1 MQITIP
7 KPAEAVLRR
16 LEEQGF
22 EAYVVGGCVRDAMLG
37 RMPEDWDITTSAT
50 PEEIKKSFHSTVDT
64 GIQHGTVTVLIG
76 GEPFEV
82 TTYRLDGEYEDG
94 RHPKK
99 VAFTASL
106 AEDLRRRDFTI
117 NAMAYHPERGLVDL
131 YGGLTDLREKR
142 IRCVGCAEER
152 FGEDAL
158 RILRALRFASQ
169 LDFEIE
175 EQTRQAIRKLA
186 GTLGK
191 ISAERIQKELTLLLL
206 GKGCCKIREAWED
219 GVTAVVLPELNA
231 MMKTPQNNPHHCFCV
246 GEHCIHSMET
256 VRLPEDSHYQA
267 KEALITENG
276 EQNRIE
282 SREQMEKWQKQ
293 DRIVLKWAMLLHD
306 VGKTR
311 TRTSDEHGIDH
322 FYAHAEVGA
331 KMAWDILHRLK
342 FDNYTCETVTKL
354 VRYHDDAF
362 RLTEQGMRRTIHRV
376 GEDLLPLLFQVNE
389 ADIAAQNP
397 ELAAGKYKDLE
408 AARELY
414 QRVLAAGDALTIKDL
429 AVTGYDL
436 MELGVPQ
443 GRQIG
448 RILSELLEQVLEE
461 PERNEREW
469 LLSYAREVI
478 KML

>member
-7 KPAEAVLRR
+7 KNAEVVLLC

-22 EAYVVGGCVRDAMLG
+22 EAYVVGGCVRDAILG
-37 RMPEDWDITTSAT
+37 RTPGDWDITTSAK
-50 PEEIKKSFHSTVDT
+50 PEEIKGSFRTTIDT

-94 RHPKK
+94 RHPKE

-131 YGGLTDLREKR
+131 YDGLTDLKEKR

-175 EQTRQAIRKLA
+175 EHTRQAIRKLA
-186 GTLGK
+186 KTLEK

-206 GKGCCKIREAWED
+206 GKSCTRIREAWED

-231 MMKTPQNNPHHCFCV
+231 MMKTPQNNPHHCFSV
-246 GEHCIHSMET
+246 GEHCIHAMEK
-256 VRLPEDSHYQA
+256 VRLPEYPHS
-267 KEALITENG
+267 G
-276 EQNRIE
+276 ELVPKR
-282 SREQMEKWQKQ
+282 QKQ
-293 DRIVLKWAMLLHD
+293 DAIVLKWAMLLHD

-311 TRTSDEHGIDH
+311 TRVSDEHGVDH
-322 FYAHAEVGA
+322 FYGHAEVGA
-331 KMAWDILHRLK
+331 EMAWELLHRLR
-342 FDNYTCETVTKL
+342 FDNYTCEMVTKL
-354 VRYHDDAF
+354 IRFHDDAF
-362 RLTEQGMRRTIHRV
+362 RLTEHGMRRMMHRV
-376 GEDLLPLLFQVNE
+376 GEDLVPLLFQVNE

-397 ELAAGKYKDLE
+397 ELSEGKYQTLKS
-408 AARELY
+408 ARELY
-414 QRVLAAGDALTIKDL
+414 QRVLEAGDALTIKDL
-429 AVTGYDL
+429 AVKGYDL
-436 MELGVPQ
+436 MELGIPQ
-443 GRQIG
+443 GKQLG
-448 RILSELLEQVLEE
+448 HILTALLEQVLEE
-461 PERNEREW
+461 PSRNEREW
-469 LLSYAREVI
+469 LLSYAREAW
-478 KML
+478 KTGEGEE